1 MGFSWH
7 DVAGPM
13 AQSTHVSASPPM
25 DTLPSPTRPRSANLD
40 FASPPIQSTG
50 IAFTPPSWN
59 RESEQ
64 TVLPATSSYNPRTG
78 FMDDVLLRRQNC
90 QSEPILVSTKL
101 KPVRHI
107 QYSGDSKDSARMTR
121 HASLSFLRDQGRQSS
136 PHKTVRRATATR
148 THTASQRSR
157 SCPSES
163 RLAWQPPALPYK
175 NSTSLPST
183 PSRSLSPR
191 ALRVVPESP
200 SAWQEFA
207 RPPASS
213 PTGELQESLVDVFL
227 RVRPISLRERG
238 EVMCIATEDN
248 TVSAFDPSGLREYNF
263 DFQGVIDDNL
273 GTGTQ
278 EEVFE
283 AIGHRAIQST
293 LAGFDTCIFA
303 SGQTGTGKTHTV
315 VGTPGDPGLL
325 PRMLNK
331 LLEGGRRLCWI
342 SCIELYMDRV
352 RDLLADQ
359 DQTERDSQVVP
370 QINGSPKQG
379 VRVSNLSVHHFDDFY
394 SAMRLIDTASRNRS
408 VARTGMNVSSSRGH
422 VIFQI
427 TIETG
432 TKLHLVDLAGR
443 ENEKSTGCVGQSL
456 IELAYINR
464 SLFHLTSV
472 IDSLARQR
480 MQVPFRNSKLTLL
493 LSESLQSAR
502 MFLVATVS
510 PAASCFNETLATLRH
525 ARSVRQIKTK
535 SRRRLHVAGGGASS
549 SPTQSR
555 RGDSPLQEH
564 KARQTRAQSEV
575 LWPRSESVSSWTT
588 AASASS
594 LSRTPRESAEPDR
607 RPRGTRTPEVR
618 RRPCHRHAT

>member
-13 AQSTHVSASPPM
+13 VQRAHVFASPPIGA
-25 DTLPSPTRPRSANLD
+25 LQSPIRPRSANPDL
-40 FASPPIQSTG
+40 ASPQIPSMG

-59 RESEQ
+59 RESGQAVPHE
-64 TVLPATSSYNPRTG
+64 TPTYNTNSD
-78 FMDDVLLRRQNC
+78 FMDDVLLRRQ
-90 QSEPILVSTKL
+90 SSHSGPILGFSKL
-101 KPVRHI
+101 TPVRHTR
-107 QYSGDSKDSARMTR
+107 SSNESKDTTR
-121 HASLSFLRDQGRQSS
+121 VERHTSSSFPRDHGRQPS
-136 PHKTVRRATATR
+136 PHKTLKRPRGMQ
-148 THTASQRSR
+148 THTASQRST
-157 SCPSES
+157 SCPSDS
-163 RLAWQPPALPYK
+163 RLAWQPPALPSK

-183 PSRSLSPR
+183 PSRSFSPR

-207 RPPASS
+207 RPPVSS
-213 PTGELQESLVDVFL
+213 PSGELQESLVDVFL

-238 EVMCIATEDN
+238 EVMCICTEDN

-263 DFQGVIDDNL
+263 NFQGVIDDNL

-278 EEVFE
+278 EEVFS

-359 DQTERDSQVVP
+359 DQAERDSQVVP

-379 VRVSNLSVHHFDDFY
+379 VRVSNLSSHHFEDFY
-394 SAMRLIDTASRNRS
+394 SGMQLIDTASRNRS

-456 IELAYINR
+456 FELAYINR

-525 ARSVRQIKTK
+525 ARSVRQIKTR
-535 SRRRLHVAGGGASS
+535 SRRRLHVSS
-549 SPTQSR
+549 SPTRSR
-555 RGDSPLQEH
+555 RGDSPLQER
-564 KARQTRAQSEV
+564 KPQQDREQPEV

-594 LSRTPRESAEPDR
+594 LSRTPRESAEPERR
-607 RPRGTRTPEVR
+607 RPGMRSPEVR
-618 RRPCHRHAT
+618 RRP